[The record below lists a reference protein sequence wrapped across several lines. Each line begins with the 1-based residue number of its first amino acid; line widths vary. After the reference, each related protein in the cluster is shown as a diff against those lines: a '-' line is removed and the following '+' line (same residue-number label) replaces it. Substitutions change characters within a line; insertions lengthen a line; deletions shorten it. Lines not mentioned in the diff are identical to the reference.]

1 MASPRNSS
9 PIHASQPMNVTQMK
23 GPGVLKKQMERP
35 GNERIFFPI
44 TAFSLIAGLF
54 LRTSPPPP
62 LAADPLLCCR
72 LARWRRC
79 RQVTAALRLPLIPT
93 RTWRQAPSCPG
104 CTTERRIVAEMQL
117 SSVGVWSGE
126 VACSQTLGRPNRD
139 AGATAKHSD
148 AQALK

>member
-54 LRTSPPPP
+54 LRTSPPPSP
-62 LAADPLLCCR
+62 P
-72 LARWRRC
+72 
-79 RQVTAALRLPLIPT
+79 P
-93 RTWRQAPSCPG
+93 
-104 CTTERRIVAEMQL
+104 L
-117 SSVGVWSGE
+117 SSAAAWRGG
-126 VACSQTLGRPNRD
+126 G
-139 AGATAKHSD
+139 GAD
-148 AQALK
+148 R